1 MIELIVSIVVI
12 GIAFMS
18 IPLIL
23 TETSKNVET
32 SFRQE
37 AIMAGLTQ
45 VVNILSYRW
54 DEQET
59 NETING
65 GYAKILDTN
74 GSLNLSCRNFAD
86 GRRRVGNFKGTFRR
100 KCYNTQRSAT
110 SPGRLGSDGGDLDDI
125 DDLMGSGQTLIAKA
139 ATGGKTDYK
148 RSYSSDINVTYI
160 SDSFNYVSRTLSGTI
175 STSPAT
181 VSTNIKMVQSTV
193 ISDNGERV
201 VLRAFSA
208 NIGEIKY
215 YFRNVGP

>member
-23 TETSKNVET
+23 AETSRNVET

-37 AIMAGLTQ
+37 AVMAGLTQ

-65 GYAKILDTN
+65 GYAKILDTD
-74 GSLNLSCRNFAD
+74 GDVNLSCRDFTD
-86 GRRRVGNFKGTFRR
+86 GRRRVGNFKGTYRR

-110 SPGRLGSDGGDLDDI
+110 PPGQLGSDGGDLDDI
-125 DDLMGSGQTLIAKA
+125 DDLMGSGQALIAQS

-148 RSYSSDINVTYI
+148 RSYTSDINVTYI
-160 SDSFNYVSRTLSGTI
+160 SDDFDYTLKTLSGTI

-201 VLRAFSA
+201 VLRAFST

-215 YFRNVGP
+215 YYRNVEP